1 MLTRRNFLTS
11 TGALTLGAPAI
22 LKAAKAPLTTLGL
35 IADAQ
40 YADVEAENTRFYR
53 ASIGKLGNAV
63 EQFNRQELAACFHL
77 GDLIDRDWRS
87 YDAILKPL
95 AASRHRFHHLLG
107 NHDFDV
113 AAEYKNRVPERL
125 GLTRR
130 YSHLDLPDFRL
141 VMLDTNDLST
151 YARLPGTPEHAAA
164 NAALQQAKDAKLPQA
179 QPWNGGLGPEQLQWF
194 DRTCTEAAG
203 QQLKVIVFSHHPV
216 FPAHA
221 LNLWNSEA
229 VLALVGRHRHLV
241 AWFNGHNHVGNFG
254 LHDGVPFVNLKG
266 MVETADTTAFST
278 LALHADRLIL
288 TGQGREISREL
299 TFRKA

>member
-1 MLTRRNFLTS
+1 MLSRRTFLTS

-22 LKAAKAPLTTLGL
+22 LKSAPAPLTTLGL

-53 ASIGKLGNAV
+53 ASIEKLGSAV
-63 EQFNRQELAACFHL
+63 EHFNRQELAACLHL

-95 AASRHRFHHLLG
+95 AASRHHFHHLLG

-113 AAEYKNRVPERL
+113 AVEYKNRVPERL
-125 GLTRR
+125 GLARR
-130 YSHLDLPDFRL
+130 YSHFDLPGFRL
-141 VMLDTNDLST
+141 VMLDSNDLST
-151 YARLPGTPEHAAA
+151 YARLPGTSEHAAA
-164 NAALQQAKDAKLPQA
+164 TAALQQAKDAKLPHA
-179 QPWNGGLGPEQLQWF
+179 QPWNGGFGPAQLQWF
-194 DRTCTEAAG
+194 DRICSEAAA
-203 QQLKVIVFSHHPV
+203 QQLKVIAFSHHPV
-216 FPAHA
+216 FPANA
-221 LNLWNSEA
+221 LNLWNSET
-229 VLALVGRHRHLV
+229 VLALVSRHRHLV
-241 AWFNGHNHVGNFG
+241 AWFNGHNHTGNFG

-266 MVETADTTAFST
+266 MVETADTSAFST
-278 LALHADRLIL
+278 LALHAERLIL

>member
-22 LKAAKAPLTTLGL
+22 LKAAAAPLTTLGL

-113 AAEYKNRVPERL
+113 AAEYKNRVLERL

-130 YSHLDLPDFRL
+130 YSHLDLPGFRL

-164 NAALQQAKDAKLPQA
+164 SAALQQAKEAKLPQA

-194 DRTCTEAAG
+194 DRTCTEAAA

-229 VLALVGRHRHLV
+229 VLVLVGRHRHLV

-288 TGQGREISREL
+288 TGQGRETSREL